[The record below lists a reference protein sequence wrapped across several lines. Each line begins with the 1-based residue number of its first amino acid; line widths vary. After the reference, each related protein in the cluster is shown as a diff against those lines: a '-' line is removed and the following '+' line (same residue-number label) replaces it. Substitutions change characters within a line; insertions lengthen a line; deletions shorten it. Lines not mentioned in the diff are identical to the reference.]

1 MFAKFYSPPDGTR
14 KLRELFKFATKD
26 ISSYDYQQRFIAPG
40 EFTMELPVSKELVG
54 NIRLGYIIE
63 IDGDWLI
70 IETVAYNNDIL
81 TLSGSDLKGILSY
94 RISAVGSS
102 EDMYDVFPTSGTAN
116 TAQCIEYYINR
127 NIISADDVPR
137 RMPLSFSAGT
147 VQGLYSDGYMAKLEN
162 LADIVKTLC
171 YTAGIGYTIA
181 GKSDSQKLEMKLLKG
196 TDRSMDQNVRPR
208 VILSPGWG
216 NVREQSFEHD
226 ISNMYN
232 AITAQK
238 PDGTLRVVNRG
249 GSAAEGLVRRECT
262 VEVGSNEDADADRL
276 ALEAVEDNTDM
287 HTYKAVPLADSF
299 GADFEIGDII
309 SVRDRFTGNCFSAPV
324 TEVHKSY
331 SSGSKTVDITVGGL
345 KPKLLN
351 RIINNLLSGT
361 QKRR

>member
-1 MFAKFYSPPDGTR
+1 MFAKFYSPPDGTTLL
-14 KLRELFKFATKD
+14 KNLFEFATKD

-102 EDMYDVFPTSGTAN
+102 EDMYDSVSGT
-116 TAQCIEYYINR
+116 TAYCIEHYIYR
-127 NIISADDVPR
+127 NTGAGADEIR
-137 RMPLSFSAGT
+137 RLPLSFNSNN
-147 VQGLYSDGYMAKLEN
+147 VVGLMSDGYMAKLEN

-249 GSAAEGLVRRECT
+249 GSAAAGLVRRECT
-262 VEVGSNEDADADRL
+262 VEVGSNENADADRL
-276 ALEAVEDNTDM
+276 ALEAVEDNTDL

-324 TEVHKSY
+324 TEMHKSY